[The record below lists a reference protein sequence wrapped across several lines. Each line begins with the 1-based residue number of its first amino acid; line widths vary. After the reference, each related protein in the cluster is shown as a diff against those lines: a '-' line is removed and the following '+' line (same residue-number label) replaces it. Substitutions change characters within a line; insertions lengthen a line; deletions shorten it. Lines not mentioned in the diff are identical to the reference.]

1 MFWSFRP
8 LADETNNEHL
18 YTETIFQGHTKIAL
32 IIRTTT
38 KQVWL
43 DLTGRATQPAYV
55 GTTTNHQIALNAPQN
70 PFFTHK

>member
-1 MFWSFRP
+1 M
-8 LADETNNEHL
+8 
-18 YTETIFQGHTKIAL
+18 KIAL